1 MVIPIASRRGC
12 IVPAYL
18 VVPARCRLGSVKAVV
33 ITGAGSGIGA
43 ACARRLGADGYGVV
57 LSGRRREPLDEVAAD
72 LEHVIV
78 VPGDVTDPD
87 HGPALAEVARASF
100 GGLDAVVLNAG
111 VGDSAAAGDE
121 TPEGWGRTIGIN
133 LTGAFLVARA
143 CLPSLVERRGSLVG
157 ISSNSALRASP
168 NDASYAASKAGLSM
182 LCKAIAN
189 DYGPR
194 GVRANAV
201 CPGWVRT
208 PMGDASMDG
217 LAELRGTDRE
227 GAYALTHAHVP
238 LRRPGQPEEIAAVVA
253 FLLSPEA
260 SYVTGAELLVDGGGD
275 VVDVSATA
283 WTAP

>member
-1 MVIPIASRRGC
+1 M
-12 IVPAYL
+12 
-18 VVPARCRLGSVKAVV
+18 KAVV
-33 ITGAGSGIGA
+33 ITGAGTGIGA
-43 ACARRLGADGYGVV
+43 ACARRLVADGYGVV
-57 LSGRRREPLDEVAAD
+57 LSGRRPEPLTEVAAD
-72 LEHVIV
+72 LEHVVV
-78 VPGDVTDPD
+78 VPGDITDPE
-87 HGPALAEVARASF
+87 HGQALAAAARANF
-100 GGLDAVVLNAG
+100 GGLDGVVLNAG
-111 VGDSAAAGDE
+111 IGNSAAAGDD
-121 TPEGWGRTIGIN
+121 TPESWERTIGIN

-168 NDASYAASKAGLSM
+168 EDASYATSKAGLSM

-208 PMGDASMDG
+208 PMGDAAMDG
-217 LAELRGTDRE
+217 LADLRGIDRE

-238 LRRPGQPEEIAAVVA
+238 LRRPRPAGGDRIGRRPSA
-253 FLLSPEA
+253 LSSEA
-260 SYVTGAELLVDGGGD
+260 SYVSGVELLVDGGGD

-283 WTAP
+283 WSVTPTTP

>member
-1 MVIPIASRRGC
+1 
-12 IVPAYL
+12 
-18 VVPARCRLGSVKAVV
+18 VV
-33 ITGAGSGIGA
+33 ISGAGSGIGA

-57 LSGRRREPLDEVAAD
+57 LSGRRREVLDEVAAG
-72 LEHVIV
+72 LAHAVV
-78 VPGDVTDPD
+78 VPGDVTNPE
-87 HGPALAEVARASF
+87 HAAALADAARDSF

-111 VGDSAAAGDE
+111 VGDSAAAGDD
-121 TPEGWGRTIGIN
+121 TLEGWQRTIGIN

-143 CLPSLVERRGSLVG
+143 CLSLLVERRGSLVG

-168 NDASYAASKAGLSM
+168 DDASYAASKAGLSM

-208 PMGDASMDG
+208 PMGDAAMDG
-217 LAELRGTDRE
+217 LARSRGVDRE
-227 GAYALTHAHVP
+227 DAYSLTHAHVP
-238 LRRPGQPEEIAAVVA
+238 LRRPGEPDEIASVVA

-260 SYVTGAELLVDGGGD
+260 AYVTGVELLVDGGAD

-283 WTAP
+283 WTVSQPPL